1 MGHAWNP
8 EDKSTSTLSPVD
20 NQGAPLQ
27 KLLRCAR
34 IPQAVDVWRKLRFKS
49 LVLPGGLLLVITTA
63 LTRLGVMNI
72 SLSVV
77 DLYYY
82 TAFLLCLLLS
92 WRFHSSRTFSVLI
105 LILLSHRA
113 IEFFSS
119 GGLATGGPGLT
130 ALEAVSFLLPLN
142 FALLAM
148 TPERGFT
155 LTTVAPRLLALF
167 VEAVFVAMIC
177 RPQPTVGSGMF
188 HGALFNRDWF
198 SWSTIPQI
206 SWFAFAVAMGTL
218 VALYVTHHKAFES
231 SFAWAL
237 GSFYLALSVGGVGNA
252 ARAYVATAATILVF
266 SIIEASYVMAY
277 HDELTGLP
285 SRRAFNDARLQL
297 EAPFSIAVV
306 DIDHFKKFNDTYGH
320 DTGDDVLC
328 MVADRLAR
336 VTGGGQAF
344 RVGGE
349 EFSILFPGKRAAQAL
364 EHLELLRATIEASV
378 FLLRGS
384 DRRAAPRGPDRRK
397 AGSRKKKASASRSHS
412 TSSSLELSVTVSIGV
427 AEPSAKYSS
436 VERVIEQADK
446 ALYRAKRAGRNRV
459 ELAVPAAVGA
469 KKKAATRLA

>member
-1 MGHAWNP
+1 M
-8 EDKSTSTLSPVD
+8 
-20 NQGAPLQ
+20 
-27 KLLRCAR
+27 
-34 IPQAVDVWRKLRFKS
+34 DVWRKLRFKS

-82 TAFLLCLLLS
+82 TAFVLGLLLS

-105 LILLSHRA
+105 ILLLSHRA

-119 GGLATGGPGLT
+119 GGSATGPGLT

-148 TPERGFT
+148 TQERGFT
-155 LTTVAPRLLALF
+155 LTTVAPRLLVLL

-177 RPQPTVGSGMF
+177 RPQPTAGSGMF
-188 HGALFNRDWF
+188 HGAVFSRDWF

-252 ARAYVATAATILVF
+252 ARAYVATSATILVF

-297 EAPFSIAVV
+297 EAPFSVAVV

-336 VTGGGQAF
+336 VTGGGEAF

-349 EFSILFPGKRAAQAL
+349 EFSILFPGKRAEQTL

-378 FLLRGS
+378 FHLRGS
-384 DRRAAPRGPDRRK
+384 DRRASPRGPDRRK
-397 AGSRKKKASASRSHS
+397 TGSRKKKASATRPSQSS
-412 TSSSLELSVTVSIGV
+412 SSSLELSVTVSIGL

-436 VERVIEQADK
+436 VERVIELADK

-459 ELAVPAAVGA
+459 ELGVSAPVGS

>member
-1 MGHAWNP
+1 
-8 EDKSTSTLSPVD
+8 
-20 NQGAPLQ
+20 
-27 KLLRCAR
+27 
-34 IPQAVDVWRKLRFKS
+34 VDVWSKLRFKS
-49 LVLPGGLLLVITTA
+49 LVMPGGLLLVITTA
-63 LTRLGVMNI
+63 LVRLGVMNI

-82 TAFLLCLLLS
+82 TAFLLGLLLA

-105 LILLSHRA
+105 LLFLCHRSV
-113 IEFFSS
+113 EFFSS
-119 GGLATGGPGLT
+119 GGLATSGPGLT

-148 TPERGFT
+148 TQERGFT
-155 LTTVAPRLLALF
+155 LSTAAPRLLVLF
-167 VEAVFVAMIC
+167 IESVFVAMIC
-177 RPQPTVGSGMF
+177 RPQPAVGSTMF
-188 HGALFNRDWF
+188 HGALFDRTWF
-198 SWSTIPQI
+198 SWSSIPQI
-206 SWFAFAVAMGTL
+206 SWFAFALAMGTL

-237 GSFYLALSVGGVGNA
+237 GSFYLALNVGGVGNV
-252 ARAYVATAATILVF
+252 ARAYVASAATILVF
-266 SIIEASYVMAY
+266 SIVEASYVMAY

-297 EAPFSIAVV
+297 EAPYSVAVV

-349 EFSILFPGKRAAQAL
+349 EFTILFSGKRIEETI

-378 FLLRGS
+378 FRLRGS
-384 DRRAAPRGPDRRK
+384 DRRTAPRGPDRRK
-397 AGSRKKKASASRSHS
+397 SATRTKKASAARARSSR
-412 TSSSLELSVTVSIGV
+412 TSSLELSVTVSIGV
-427 AEPSAKYSS
+427 AAPNTTNAS
-436 VERVIEQADK
+436 VERVIQLADK
-446 ALYRAKRAGRNRV
+446 ALYRAKEGGRNRV
-459 ELAVPAAVGA
+459 ELSTPAGRP
-469 KKKAATRLA
+469 KKKAATTRA